1 MPVARQN
8 SILSELL
15 IFLERQRRL
24 LRAMV
29 RLLLV
34 LLRGLRSALRSHADL
49 MLENLA
55 RRQELAAFAHS
66 GRRPRIRAT
75 DRLLWIALRRLWS
88 RWTEVLLFVKPE
100 TVIRWHR
107 AGFGFYWTWLSRRR
121 RRPGRPPIDRG
132 IRDLIRRMVTE
143 NPTWGAPRI
152 HGELLMLGFDVS
164 ERTVS
169 RYLPRRPPRPDA
181 VARWLVFLRNHRD
194 VIAAMDFFVV
204 PTVTF
209 RILYVWFAI
218 DHGRR
223 RVLRFDVT
231 DHPAAAWVIQQ
242 LRETF
247 PFVAAARHLIFDRD
261 STFSAQVVAT
271 VRSFGIK
278 PTRTVYRSPWQNGV
292 AERWVGSVRRELLDH
307 VVVGSERHLRRLLRE
322 YVAYYHDDR
331 THLGL
336 DKATPA
342 GRPVTRRRDGGA
354 EVVALP
360 RLGGLHHRYNWRA
373 AA

>member
-1 MPVARQN
+1 
-8 SILSELL
+8 LL
-15 IFLERQRRL
+15 FRERQRRL

-34 LLRGLRSALRSHADL
+34 LLRVFRSALRSHADL

-55 RRQELAAFAHS
+55 LRQQLAAFVQS

-75 DRLLWIALRRLWS
+75 DRLLWIALRRVWS
-88 RWTEVLLFVKPE
+88 RWTEVLLFVNPE
-100 TVIRWHR
+100 TVVRWHR
-107 AGFGFYWTWLSRRR
+107 AGFRLYWAWLSRRR

-132 IRDLIRRMVTE
+132 IRDLIRRMATA

-169 RYLPRRPPRPDA
+169 RYLPRRPPGPDA

-194 VIAAMDFFVV
+194 VIAAMDFFVG

-209 RILYVWFAI
+209 RMLYVWFAI
-218 DHGRR
+218 EHGRR

-231 DHPAAAWVIQQ
+231 DHPAAAWVIHQ

-247 PFVAAARHLIFDRD
+247 PFDTAPRHLIFDRD
-261 STFSAQVVAT
+261 STFSAEVVAT
-271 VRSFGIK
+271 VRSFGMT
-278 PTRTVYRSPWQNGV
+278 TRTRRTRRQPEPSDARRRPDRRPRIRRRG
-292 AERWVGSVRRELLDH
+292 VRRFRGDEKF
-307 VVVGSERHLRRLLRE
+307 GSLLRE
-322 YVAYYHDDR
+322 YRDYFNESRPHQG
-331 THLGL
+331 LGQRR
-336 DKATPA
+336 PA
-342 GRPVTRRRDGGA
+342 GGTIYADMSKPIAIRTV
-354 EVVALP
+354 
-360 RLGGLHHRYNWRA
+360 LGGLHADYRRA
-373 AA
+373 A